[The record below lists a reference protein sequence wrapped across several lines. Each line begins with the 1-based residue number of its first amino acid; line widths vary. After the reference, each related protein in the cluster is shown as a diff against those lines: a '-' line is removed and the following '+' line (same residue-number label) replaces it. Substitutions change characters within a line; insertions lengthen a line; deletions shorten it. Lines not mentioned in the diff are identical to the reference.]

1 MTMVNA
7 PRVAIALLALTAF
20 SGFGAELALS
30 QGAKPQPQPPKP
42 PTVETWRAPLGR
54 FLHDVGIPNAESLVA
69 STKATILG
77 GSPEV
82 IVFRLEG
89 ESTCLNAICLTIV
102 GSIENGVLGSPAMLF
117 APKTVTQS
125 DASPAFLGSTRTPRI
140 TFSESKDPGEGVPA
154 ISVLRTPKGWII
166 VPH

>member
-1 MTMVNA
+1 MVNA
-7 PRVAIALLALTAF
+7 ARVAIALLALTAF

-30 QGAKPQPQPPKP
+30 QGAKPQPPKP
-42 PTVETWRAPLGR
+42 PAVETWRAPLSQ
-54 FLHDVGIPNAESLVA
+54 FLHDVGVQGAESLVA
-69 STKATILG
+69 RTNATRLG

-82 IVFRLEG
+82 FAFRLEAG
-89 ESTCLNAICLTIV
+89 STCLNAICLTII
-102 GSIENGVLGSPAMLF
+102 GSIENGVLASPAMLF

-125 DASPAFLGSTRTPRI
+125 DASPEFLGSTQTPRI
-140 TFSESKDPGEGVPA
+140 TFSERADPREGGPA

>member
-1 MTMVNA
+1 MVNA
-7 PRVAIALLALTAF
+7 ARVAIALLALTAF

-30 QGAKPQPQPPKP
+30 QGAKPQPPKP
-42 PTVETWRAPLGR
+42 PTVETWRAPLSQ
-54 FLHDVGIPNAESLVA
+54 FLHDVGVQGAESLVA
-69 STKATILG
+69 RTKATRLG

-82 IVFRLEG
+82 IAFRLEDG
-89 ESTCLNAICLTIV
+89 STCLNAICLTII
-102 GSIENGVLGSPAMLF
+102 GSIENGVLASPVMLF

-125 DASPAFLGSTRTPRI
+125 DTSPAFLGSTQTPRI
-140 TFSESKDPGEGVPA
+140 TFSERDDPREGGPA